1 MDRWAGALRF
11 VGIGFFIGGSIVSGV
26 ALGVWLDRRFDIAPL
41 FTLLGLGIG
50 LFIAFWG
57 VYRMLQAYLRGPG
70 KGNGGR

>member
-26 ALGVWLDRRFDIAPL
+26 ALGIWLDRKFDIAPL

-50 LFIAFWG
+50 LLVAFWG
-57 VYRMLQAYLRGPG
+57 VYRMLQSYLHGQD
-70 KGNGGR
+70 KDKGGR